1 MKILWLINIPLPEA
15 SYLINE
21 NPSPFG
27 GWLINSANLISNL
40 KDIELSVAFP
50 HKKSNEH
57 KELRGERIH
66 YYSFPPIKVKD
77 KQAKENNEQLE
88 EILKLSKPDLVHI
101 YGTELSHSLA
111 MVNMCKKMNIKTVVS
126 VQGLVSVISNHMNA
140 SLPFSAI
147 YGKTF
152 RNFLRRDNVSGLKKM
167 FLTRGYDE
175 IKTLENIEN
184 VIGRTKWD
192 RVCTTQINPSLNY
205 YHCNETL
212 RGEFYNH
219 SWDLEHCEKYSI
231 FLSQGQ
237 YSIKGFHYMLEAMP
251 IILKKFPNSK
261 IYISGKN
268 IVKRD
273 SVKDKILF
281 TYYGKY
287 IQRLIKEKKLEK
299 NVIFTGVLNEKEM
312 CERFLKSHV
321 FVSPSTIEN
330 ESNSLSEAKI
340 LGVPSVASYVGGV
353 TDRIIHNFDGF
364 TYQHDAPYMLANYI
378 CEIFENNDLALKLSA
393 NAKKSA
399 LAVHDETKNLKNI
412 IKIYQEIL
420 S

>member
-1 MKILWLINIPLPEA
+1 MKILWLINVPLPEA

-21 NPSPFG
+21 IPSPFG

-40 KDIELSVAFP
+40 DHIELSVAFP
-50 HKKSNEH
+50 HKKTYKCN
-57 KELRGERIH
+57 KMDGENIQ
-66 YYSFPPIKVKD
+66 YYSFPPVKKTD
-77 KQAKENNEQLE
+77 EKMKNNNIHLE
-88 EILKLSKPDLVHI
+88 EILRISKPDIVHI
-101 YGTELSHSLA
+101 YGTELAHSFA
-111 MVNMCKKMNIKTVVS
+111 MVNACKKMNIKTVVS
-126 VQGLVSVISNHMNA
+126 IQGLVSIISKHMNA

-152 RNFLRRDNVSGLKKM
+152 RNLLLRDNVDGLKKI
-167 FLTRGYDE
+167 FLDRGIDE
-175 IKTLENIEN
+175 VKTIKNVNN
-184 VIGRTKWD
+184 VIGRTSWD
-192 RVCTTQINPSLNY
+192 RVCTTQINPDLNY
-205 YHCNETL
+205 FHCNETL
-212 RGEFYNH
+212 RGEFYHH
-219 SWDLEHCEKYSI
+219 SWRLDNCEKYSI

-251 IILKKFPNSK
+251 LILKRFPEAK
-261 IYISGKN
+261 IYVSGKN

-273 SVKDKILF
+273 SLKDKILF

-287 IQRLIKEKKLEK
+287 IKKIIKEKNLEK
-299 NVIFTGVLNEKEM
+299 NVVFTGVLNEKEM
-312 CERFLKSHV
+312 CDRFLNSHV

-353 TDRIIHNFDGF
+353 TDRIKHDYDGF
-364 TYQHDAPYMLANYI
+364 TYQHDAPYMLAHYV
-378 CEIFENNDLALKLSA
+378 CEVFENEELALKLSN

-399 LAVHDETKNLKNI
+399 LSIHDEKENLKKI
-412 IKIYQEIL
+412 ISIYKEIL